1 MFIDYVGLVN
11 TLTWLVASIVSIM
24 VVYRGLEFGRAFMSG
39 VFRNRAFW
47 ITALGVVTFIQ
58 AVPGYIVPVH
68 DFTIGSAPFFVIA
81 WFMLFFAYLAF
92 VDSTIIV
99 ALQMD
104 FFHRD
109 TLRWRRGRF
118 AVFLLLGISVVALL
132 LVALGIV
139 PLTSNSA
146 AIIVPLVVSTFV
158 VVPYSGTAL
167 FIGARRTQDRTLK
180 RHLILLAFVFALYIS
195 HFVLASTNQNNPTRA
210 VTLLDDS
217 LILGS
222 VYTLYRA
229 VMTLSV
235 VGRLEANSVTAPS
248 EKRRKGPRRVVI
260 SAIVLVGILAL
271 LVYTQVSSPVTTGPW
286 VASTNY
292 PLQAGGNYGV
302 VGQSCVSNAGY
313 VYCVGGSDTSG
324 SPSSQAYSST
334 LSGSGVGVWAS
345 SSSQYPQAVTG
356 QACVTSSGFLYCVGG
371 ILDNAG
377 NDTAASYFAPLSS
390 QAIGSWSRTT
400 SFPVPVDSQACVS
413 YLGYIYCVGGT
424 SETSGTNATSDLTT
438 SAWYASLSATGIGGW
453 NHTTSYPGGDFLPS
467 CAASNGYIYCIGG
480 LARNPDTHGGV
491 NYFALSGTQSKV
503 YYAPVSSI
511 GIGTWSATTDY
522 PIQVAFLS
530 CSASSGYLYCVGG
543 EQSGGATVNGVYSAQ
558 VSSSGV
564 GPWHHA
570 SDYPAGITTNC
581 VSSGNYIYCLGGYES
596 DTCSASVTNLYCLD
610 GNEGTF
616 AFSSASY
623 YLPLAKL
630 TGTSG

>member
-11 TLTWLVASIVSIM
+11 TLTWLVASGVSIM

-58 AVPGYIVPVH
+58 ALPGYILPIH
-68 DFTIGSAPFFVIA
+68 DFMIGGVAFFEIS
-81 WFMLFFAYLAF
+81 WFMLFLTYLAF
-92 VDSTIIV
+92 VDSTIMV
-99 ALQMD
+99 ALQLD

-109 TLRWRRGRF
+109 PLRWKKGRF
-118 AVFLLLGISVVALL
+118 VVYLVLGIFVALIL
-132 LVALGIV
+132 LVALGTVSNPSVSLIV
-139 PLTSNSA
+139 IIPLA
-146 AIIVPLVVSTFV
+146 VSTVV
-158 VVPYSGTAL
+158 VVPYSGVAL
-167 FIGARRTQDRTLK
+167 FVGARRTQDRTLR

-195 HFVLASTNQNNPTRA
+195 HFVVASTNQNNPTQA
-210 VTLLDDS
+210 VTLLDDF
-217 LILGS
+217 LILGGI
-222 VYTLYRA
+222 YTLYQA

-235 VGRLEANSVTAPS
+235 VGRLEVDSVAPPS
-248 EKRRKGPRRVVI
+248 AKKRKGTRRVVI
-260 SAIVLVGILAL
+260 SAIVLVGILAF
-271 LVYTQVSSPVTTGPW
+271 LVYTQTSSPATTGPW
-286 VASTNY
+286 VASTGY

-302 VGQSCVSNAGY
+302 VGQSCVSNEGR
-313 VYCVGGSDTSG
+313 VYCVGGSDSSG
-324 SPSSQAYSST
+324 SPSSQTYSST
-334 LSGSGVGVWAS
+334 LSASGVGNWTSAT
-345 SSSQYPQAVTG
+345 SQYPQAVSG

-371 ILDNAG
+371 TLGNAG

-390 QAIGSWSRTT
+390 QTIGSWSRTT
-400 SFPVPVDSQACVS
+400 SFPVPADSQACVS
-413 YLGYIYCVGGT
+413 SLGSIYCVGGT
-424 SETSGTNATSDLTT
+424 SETAGTNATSDLSS
-438 SAWYASLSATGIGGW
+438 SAWYASLSATGIGAW

-480 LARNPDTHGGV
+480 LARNPDIHGGV
-491 NYFALSGTQSKV
+491 NYFALSGTQSKA
-503 YYAPVSSI
+503 YYASLSSS

-543 EQSGGATVNGVYSAQ
+543 EQSGGATVNGVYTAS

-564 GPWHHA
+564 GPWHQA
-570 SDYPAGITTNC
+570 SDYPAGIATNC
-581 VSSGNYIYCLGGYES
+581 VSSGNYIYCLGGYVS
-596 DTCSASVTNLYCLD
+596 DTCLVSIANLYCLD

-623 YLPLAKL
+623 YLPLTTL